1 MSPMLEATWDV
12 VTLGETMI
20 RWTPPNYQRI
30 EQATSMEL
38 HVGGSESNTAVGLAR
53 LGMRVKWL
61 SRLTRS
67 PLGRII
73 DNTLRQYGVDTTD
86 VCWTDEDRVGL
97 YFLEEGKAPRG
108 SQVHYDRKGSAM
120 SQMQPHE
127 LPQESFERGGAKLFH
142 TTGITAALSD
152 TSYRTATRACQ
163 FAKQAGWKIS
173 FDLNYRSKLWSADA
187 ARDRCEPLMRESDIL
202 FLPIRDA
209 RLLFGYSSSDT
220 PEEIG
225 DQLLQLFPRSTI
237 VMTLGS
243 EGSIACT
250 ASERWRRGIIPADSI
265 GRLGGGDAFSAG
277 FLFAQLSGKSLQDS
291 LEWATACASL
301 KYSIPGDLPLFTRS
315 EVESLVLSQTAKQ
328 MDR

>member
-1 MSPMLEATWDV
+1 MSPNQEAAWDV
-12 VTLGETMI
+12 VALGETMI
-20 RWTPPNYQRI
+20 RWTPPNHQRI

-73 DNTLRQYGVDTTD
+73 DNTLRQFGVDTSD

-97 YFLEEGKAPRG
+97 YFLEEGKSPRG
-108 SQVHYDRKGSAM
+108 SQVYYDRKGSAM
-120 SQMQPHE
+120 SQMQPNE
-127 LPQESFERGGAKLFH
+127 LPQERFQVGAAKLFH

-152 TSYRTATRACQ
+152 TAYRTATRAYQ
-163 FAKQAGWKIS
+163 LAKQAGWKIS
-173 FDLNYRSKLWSADA
+173 FDVNYRSKLWSADA
-187 ARDRCEPLMRESDIL
+187 ARARCEPLMKESDIL

-209 RLLFGYSSSDT
+209 KLLFDCSSSDT
-220 PEEIG
+220 PEAVC
-225 DQLLQLFPRSTI
+225 DKLLQRFPHSTI

-250 ASERWRRGIIPADSI
+250 ASEKWRRGIIPADSI

-277 FLFAQLSGKSLQDS
+277 FLFAHLSGKSLQES

-301 KYSIPGDLPLFTRS
+301 KYSISGDLPLFTRS
-315 EVESLVLSQTAKQ
+315 EVESLVLSQAVKQ